1 MMKNSKVRLCIL
13 SVFAIILYIVLQ
25 ELVLSFLNSYFPA
38 KRDIAFGIAVYY
50 NKFVFSIVLVLSAFI
65 WLIVGNKAIRMLFLS
80 LIFLIYLIF
89 WWYPSI
95 LVYPYRISLLLGC
108 SMFFYIGFHL
118 YIWYSLKNEK

>member
-1 MMKNSKVRLCIL
+1 MKNNWVRLCIL

-38 KRDIAFGIAVYY
+38 RRDIAFGIAVYY
-50 NKFVFSIVLVLSAFI
+50 NKFVFNIVLVLSAFI
-65 WLIVGNKAIRMLFLS
+65 WLMIGNKAIRMLFLS
-80 LIFLIYLIF
+80 LIFLIYFIF

-95 LVYPYRISLLLGC
+95 LVSPYRISLLLGC

-118 YIWYSLKNEK
+118 YIWYSLKNSK

>member
-1 MMKNSKVRLCIL
+1 MKNSRVWLCIL

-25 ELVLSFLNSYFPA
+25 ELVLSSLNSYFPA
-38 KRDIAFGIAVYY
+38 RRDIAFGIAVYY

-80 LIFLIYLIF
+80 LIFLIYFMF

>member
-1 MMKNSKVRLCIL
+1 MVKNSKVRLCIL

-25 ELVLSFLNSYFPA
+25 ELVLSFLNSYFSVR
-38 KRDIAFGIAVYY
+38 RDIAFGIAVYY

-65 WLIVGNKAIRMLFLS
+65 WLMVGNKAIRMLFLS
-80 LIFLIYLIF
+80 LIFLIYFMF